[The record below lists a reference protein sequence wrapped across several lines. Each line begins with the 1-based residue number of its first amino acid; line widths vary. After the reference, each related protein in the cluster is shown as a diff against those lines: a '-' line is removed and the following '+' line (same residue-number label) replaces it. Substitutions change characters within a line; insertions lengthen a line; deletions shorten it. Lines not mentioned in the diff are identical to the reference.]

1 MEIQGYGLRS
11 TQRAVARFNPKV
23 ASLLPTISNEMIEY
37 RTGQDGSIPT
47 TKLVGISNITHR
59 GLALNAMCLDDV
71 HQKRLPES
79 SAVIHPIPLVAKRA
93 IKNETVA
100 FPVPLYVTQ
109 PGIGH
114 ESCSAATGEGG
125 DGDKDGECMPA
136 NGGLSTSCMGGAETS
151 LVFCPLL
158 FGSIRTI
165 LFPEKDTDE
174 KPNIE
179 LRWSERNFF
188 NEKIKIQSIKTIA
201 AVSQEK
207 KDGWRDGEAVA

>member
-1 MEIQGYGLRS
+1 M
-11 TQRAVARFNPKV
+11 ARFNPKV
-23 ASLLPTISNEMIEY
+23 ASLLPTISNELIEY
-37 RTGQDGSIPT
+37 RTGPDGSIPT

-71 HQKRLPES
+71 QQKTLPES
-79 SAVIHPIPLVAKRA
+79 SSGIHPIPLVAKRA

-109 PGIGH
+109 PGLGQ
-114 ESCSAATGEGG
+114 ESCSAATADGG
-125 DGDKDGECMPA
+125 DGDKDGECMPTS
-136 NGGLSTSCMGGAETS
+136 GGLSTSCLGGAETS

-165 LFPEKDTDE
+165 LYPEKDIDE

-201 AVSQEK
+201 TVSQEK